1 MYVVIIGAGMI
12 GSHLARLLIKEECD
26 VVVVD
31 KNGDVCQELSQE
43 LEIVTIRGD
52 ATKPKTLENA
62 GVKNADAVVVLTG
75 SDETNLIVS
84 LIAKQ
89 VGAEYVVTRLGAL
102 HYDETVL
109 KNLGIDLV
117 VYPEAAAAGY
127 ISQIITKPEVLD
139 LTFLS
144 RGDAEIIELK
154 VKPES
159 RIAGKKLSE
168 IQQPKGA
175 RIIAVVKDGRLSIPE
190 NDTVIEPES
199 KILVLSKVDSVREAR
214 KLAD

>member
-1 MYVVIIGAGMI
+1 MYVVIVGAGMI

-26 VVVVD
+26 VVVID

-43 LEIVTIRGD
+43 LEIVAIRGD
-52 ATKPKTLENA
+52 ATKPKTLEDA
-62 GVKNADAVVVLTG
+62 GVKEADAVVVLTG

-89 VGAEYVVTRLGAL
+89 VGAHYVVTRLGAL

-154 VKPES
+154 VKQGS
-159 RIAGKKLSE
+159 RIAGKRLSE
-168 IQQPKGA
+168 ISQPKGTK
-175 RIIAVVKDGRLSIPE
+175 IIAVVKNGKLIIPE
-190 NDTVIEPES
+190 DDTVIEPES
-199 KILVLSKVDSVREAR
+199 KVLVLSKVDSVKEAR
-214 KLAD
+214 KLAG

>member
-1 MYVVIIGAGMI
+1 MYIIIIGAGTI
-12 GSHLARLLIKEECD
+12 GSHLARLLIKEDCD

-43 LEIVTIRGD
+43 LEIIAIRGD
-52 ATKPKTLENA
+52 GTKPKTLEDA
-62 GVKNADAVVVLTG
+62 GVKEADAVAVLTG

-89 VGAEYVVTRLGAL
+89 AGAEYVVARLGAL
-102 HYDETVL
+102 HYDEQVL

-127 ISQIITKPEVLD
+127 ISQMITKPEVLD

-144 RGDAEIIELK
+144 RGDAEIIELN
-154 VKPES
+154 VKEES
-159 RIAGKKLSE
+159 KIAGKQISE
-168 IQQPKGA
+168 IKQPKGT
-175 RIIAVVKDGRLSIPE
+175 RIIAVIKDGKLAIPE
-190 NDTVIEPES
+190 DNTVINPGS
-199 KILVLSKVDSVREAR
+199 KILVLSKIESIKEAK